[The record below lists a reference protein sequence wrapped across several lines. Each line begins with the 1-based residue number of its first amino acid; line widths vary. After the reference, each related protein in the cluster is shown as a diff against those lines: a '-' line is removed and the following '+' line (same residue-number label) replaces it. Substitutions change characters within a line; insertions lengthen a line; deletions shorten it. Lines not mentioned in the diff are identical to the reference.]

1 MRPIAAAPDPNAPT
15 KPRTAYHHY
24 CSDQREAVKLKHPD
38 MEGKEVTKYLGAN
51 WHGMSDEERKPYVT
65 HAKTDKARWLKE
77 KEAYDLGMQD

>member
-1 MRPIAAAPDPNAPT
+1 M
-15 KPRTAYHHY
+15 
-24 CSDQREAVKLKHPD
+24 KLKHPD

-65 HAKTDKARWLKE
+65 HAKADKARWLKE